1 MRYFFA
7 FLILVIW
14 AIMTIALTISILG
27 LFVLFEYGDEW
38 FRFSDKILNVFN
50 DKKD

>member
-14 AIMTIALTISILG
+14 AIMTIALTISIVG
-27 LFVLFEYGDEW
+27 LFVITEYGDEW
-38 FRFSDKILNVFN
+38 FGFAEKLLNVFN